1 MKIKLKLFL
10 AIILCS
16 VFVSTIFVSQRV
28 DAVAITVKRVIFE
41 GPKRA
46 EVITVINNSDTQETY
61 RMGWRHYEMT
71 ENKALIAVDEENL
84 PDYIKPSK
92 DMVRFS
98 PRRFTLPPRGS
109 QQVRMMLRLPGDVEE
124 GEYRSHLWIRP
135 EADVQAYRKES
146 ERLTKA
152 GKTGV
157 TMKMLAGVSMPIIVR
172 KGKLDATA
180 EIKNLA
186 FKNKGDHI
194 EATFVLGR
202 TGNRSVYG
210 DLDFVCN
217 MGQSNEYLI
226 KFLRGISVYTDVP
239 YRNMVMK
246 VLPKEGKAAC
256 NNITLRYTE
265 TDGFKGDAISILSEV
280 SAPVQ

>member
-1 MKIKLKLFL
+1 MKIKIFL
-10 AIILCS
+10 GVILCS
-16 VFVSTIFVSQRV
+16 IFMGSIFVSQKA

-41 GPKRA
+41 GSKRA
-46 EVITVINNSDTQETY
+46 EVLTVINNSDTQETY
-61 RMGWRHYEMT
+61 RMGWRHYKMT
-71 ENKALIAVDEENL
+71 EDKALLAVDEENL
-84 PDYIKPSK
+84 PDFIKPSK

-109 QQVRMMLRLPGDVEE
+109 QQVRMMLRLPGGVED

-135 EADVQAYRKES
+135 EADVAAYRKES

-186 FKNKGDHI
+186 FRNKGDHI
-194 EATFVLGR
+194 EATFVLER
-202 TGNRSVYG
+202 VGNSSVYG
-210 DLDFVCN
+210 DLDLVCN
-217 MGQSNEYLI
+217 MGQGDEYLI
-226 KFLRGISVYTDVP
+226 KFLRGISIYTEVSF
-239 YRNMVMK
+239 RNMVMK
-246 VLPKEGKAAC
+246 ILPKKDKPNC

-265 TDGFKGDAISILSEV
+265 TDGFKGNVVSILSEA